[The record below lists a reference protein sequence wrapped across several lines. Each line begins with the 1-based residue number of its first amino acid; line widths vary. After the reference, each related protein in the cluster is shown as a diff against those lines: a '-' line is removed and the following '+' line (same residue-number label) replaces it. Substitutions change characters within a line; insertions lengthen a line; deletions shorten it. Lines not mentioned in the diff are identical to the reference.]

1 VCCKIADVYA
11 KFCNIE
17 IYYKEFMVI
26 FTDFHVR
33 LLMVFQVTNTPV
45 AFTHRWTNV
54 GSMICMYVLALN
66 NIKSGSRIHPTS
78 IKGNLHVALST
89 VHPRIENIC
98 ETHQP

>member
-1 VCCKIADVYA
+1 
-11 KFCNIE
+11 
-17 IYYKEFMVI
+17 MVI

-45 AFTHRWTNV
+45 A
-54 GSMICMYVLALN
+54 LPLN